1 MVGANSNLGEQSIR
15 LDFVPKDSYLSKQFL
30 DQEAQNLWPRVWQV
44 ACRLEEI
51 PGVGDYVTFEVMGES
66 IIIVRASAD

>member
-1 MVGANSNLGEQSIR
+1 MRDTNSGSGEHPVR

-30 DQEAQNLWPRVWQV
+30 DQETRNLWPRVWQV

-51 PGVGDYVTFEVMGES
+51 PTVGDYV
-66 IIIVRASAD
+66 